1 MFLRSN
7 IAGNHWYLSSLDAGT
22 SPKQV
27 ELSVRP
33 ESVYKTFACLLEIQD
48 DKLYLVRAQSP
59 VAPRPKSVQGLG
71 SGETLFV
78 MSRLGENPITPD
90 EVIQISK
97 ELHDENEDRTVRFK
111 VESVHA
117 PFVLGKPNDGH
128 REGELHLD
136 CRPEPHD
143 FSLDQFLVVLT
154 AECQEKLRSEG
165 VEDISKHFLGK
176 TITAKGPVRGVEYT
190 AREMRGEHFHLI
202 VDDPGKLII
211 DKSE

>member
-1 MFLRSN
+1 ML
-7 IAGNHWYLSSLDAGT
+7 GNG
-22 SPKQV
+22 
-27 ELSVRP
+27 
-33 ESVYKTFACLLEIQD
+33 ES
-48 DKLYLVRAQSP
+48 
-59 VAPRPKSVQGLG
+59 
-71 SGETLFV
+71 LFV
-78 MSRLGENPITPD
+78 MSRLGENPMTPD
-90 EVIQISK
+90 EVIQVSK
-97 ELHDENEDRTVRFK
+97 ELRDENEDRRVRFK

-117 PFVLGKPNDGH
+117 PFVLGEPNGGH

-176 TITAKGPVRGVEYT
+176 TMTAKGPVRGVDYT
-190 AREMRGEHFHLI
+190 ARAMRGEHFHLI
-202 VDDPGKLII
+202 VDDPSKLII